1 MAMEANAAN
10 AAGSLQRVQRPQTTG
25 SADAVTRRGDGASSS
40 PFTKETNVSI
50 RNSIA
55 DLSSV
60 LGKISQGQEDSVEVL
75 PDHLQKVI
83 RNVMESS
90 FLLSATLEEGLG
102 STTESQ
108 RFSLE
113 QLGTLSRML
122 TQLGTL
128 AEKGVEVSDFSESMQ
143 TLLRNLKSL
152 LTAQEGGSSLEPA
165 LLNKLS
171 FQLLDTK
178 ALEDLPAA
186 LQQALTLL
194 VQVQPQ
200 EGAGEASSFDFLKS
214 LVQYFM
220 PRPGEDGA
228 LSTMPGQTMAEGRA
242 DAEADANLPM
252 RDAGEGGAKSVQ
264 QEAAGQ
270 MPRPAGD
277 NPRTAQ
283 QEATQGNFP
292 QSMPESDAAQ
302 GKSALQQSVHSDAA
316 AQQSGKGAETG
327 LLPNAEDGASEA
339 TQQQKGSGQGGAAEG
354 KGQAGV
360 PQEQNGVQQ
369 QKTSNQGGVAESKG
383 QASVPQEQNGVQQQK
398 TSNQGGAAESKG
410 QASVPQEQ
418 NGVQQQK
425 TSNQG
430 GAAEGKGQAGVPQE
444 QNGVQQQKGSAQG
457 GGAEG
462 KGQPSEQMMRNV
474 PQDGRSSE
482 FAGSRQDGQSANPQM
497 TRRDG
502 SPQSMAQE
510 KALQQGQSPNNASA
524 NMQQGEAKSATRQMP
539 VMQNTPQLMQSLKD
553 TAAFMLKNM
562 PLTEKDAVLLRDFIN
577 NGQKL
582 LPDKEAKQLQLL
594 LRLSQNNVPAAVN
607 QAAAQKNLGDLPR
620 LWAFMQLCD
629 MTAVKDMKEQQLK
642 RAGKD
647 VAEFAASMKRSM
659 EGGSLFQ
666 TDGKG
671 NTHRSLNFMMP
682 LYMGEGEKK
691 SFPAYANVYNEEK
704 YSPEDGR
711 MHKETWLR
719 LCVLTDHI
727 GAVELTCQVYDAKS
741 LNMRVLFSESS
752 AVEDFKAY
760 IPEFRES
767 FRTMTLELSDL
778 KVSVA
783 GSKE

>member
-152 LTAQEGGSSLEPA
+152 LTAQEGGSSLEPV

-194 VQVQPQ
+194 AQVQPQ

-252 RDAGEGGAKSVQ
+252 RDAGEGGAKAVQ

-270 MPRPAGD
+270 MPRPAGE

-283 QEATQGNFP
+283 QEATQGNFS
-292 QSMPESDAAQ
+292 QSMLESDAAQ

-339 TQQQKGSGQGGAAEG
+339 TQQQKGSGQSGAAEG

-369 QKTSNQGGVAESKG
+369 QKTSNQSGG
-383 QASVPQEQNGVQQQK
+383 
-398 TSNQGGAAESKG
+398 
-410 QASVPQEQ
+410 
-418 NGVQQQK
+418 
-425 TSNQG
+425 
-430 GAAEGKGQAGVPQE
+430 AEGKGQPSVPQE
-444 QNGVQQQKGSAQG
+444 QNGVQQQKGSVQG

-482 FAGSRQDGQSANPQM
+482 FAESRQDGQSANPQM
-497 TRRDG
+497 TRKSG
-502 SPQSMAQE
+502 SPQNTAQE
-510 KALQQGQSPNNASA
+510 KTLQQGQRPNNASA
-524 NMQQGEAKSATRQMP
+524 NMQQGETKSATRQMP

-553 TAAFMLKNM
+553 TASFMLKNM
-562 PLTEKDAVLLRDFIN
+562 PLTEKDAALLRDFIN

-682 LYMGEGEKK
+682 LYMGEGEKQ

-741 LNMRVLFSESS
+741 LNMRVLFSEPS

>member
-90 FLLSATLEEGLG
+90 FSLSATLEEGLG

-128 AEKGVEVSDFSESMQ
+128 AEKGVEVSGFSESMQ

-220 PRPGEDGA
+220 PRPGEEGA
-228 LSTMPGQTMAEGRA
+228 LPTMPGQMMAEGGA

-252 RDAGEGGAKSVQ
+252 RDAGEGGAKAVQ

-316 AQQSGKGAETG
+316 AQQSGKGAEAG

-339 TQQQKGSGQGGAAEG
+339 TQQQKGSSQGAAAEG

-369 QKTSNQGGVAESKG
+369 QKT
-383 QASVPQEQNGVQQQK
+383 
-398 TSNQGGAAESKG
+398 
-410 QASVPQEQ
+410 
-418 NGVQQQK
+418 
-425 TSNQG
+425 
-430 GAAEGKGQAGVPQE
+430 
-444 QNGVQQQKGSAQG
+444 SAQG

-474 PQDGRSSE
+474 PQDGSSSE
-482 FAGSRQDGQSANPQM
+482 FAGSRQDGQSANSQM

-502 SPQSMAQE
+502 SPQNTAQE
-510 KALQQGQSPNNASA
+510 KTLQQGQSPNNASA
-524 NMQQGEAKSATRQMP
+524 SMQQGEAKSATRQMP

-553 TAAFMLKNM
+553 TAAFML
-562 PLTEKDAVLLRDFIN
+562 
-577 NGQKL
+577 
-582 LPDKEAKQLQLL
+582 
-594 LRLSQNNVPAAVN
+594 
-607 QAAAQKNLGDLPR
+607 
-620 LWAFMQLCD
+620 
-629 MTAVKDMKEQQLK
+629 
-642 RAGKD
+642 
-647 VAEFAASMKRSM
+647 
-659 EGGSLFQ
+659 
-666 TDGKG
+666 
-671 NTHRSLNFMMP
+671 
-682 LYMGEGEKK
+682 
-691 SFPAYANVYNEEK
+691 
-704 YSPEDGR
+704 
-711 MHKETWLR
+711 
-719 LCVLTDHI
+719 
-727 GAVELTCQVYDAKS
+727 
-741 LNMRVLFSESS
+741 
-752 AVEDFKAY
+752 
-760 IPEFRES
+760 
-767 FRTMTLELSDL
+767 
-778 KVSVA
+778 
-783 GSKE
+783 

>member
-10 AAGSLQRVQRPQTTG
+10 AAGSLQRIQRPQTTG
-25 SADAVTRRGDGASSS
+25 STDAVTRRGDGASSS
-40 PFTKETNVSI
+40 PFAKETNVSI

-60 LGKISQGQEDSVEVL
+60 LGRISQGQEDSVEVL

-83 RNVMESS
+83 RNVMESAFS
-90 FLLSATLEEGLG
+90 LSATLEEGLG

-122 TQLGTL
+122 TQLGAL
-128 AEKGVEVSDFSESMQ
+128 AEKGVQVSDFSESMQ

-152 LTAQEGGSSLEPA
+152 LTAQEGGNSLEPA

-171 FQLLDTK
+171 FQLLDAK

-186 LQQALTLL
+186 LQQALTVLA
-194 VQVQPQ
+194 QTQPQ
-200 EGAGEASSFDFLKS
+200 QGASETSSFDFLKS

-220 PRPGEDGA
+220 PRPGEESVSPIMQG
-228 LSTMPGQTMAEGRA
+228 SGQTMPEGDT
-242 DAEADANLPM
+242 DAETSANPPM
-252 RDAGEGGAKSVQ
+252 RDMSEGGAKEVRQ
-264 QEAAGQ
+264 ETAKQMPEAANEETN
-270 MPRPAGD
+270 A
-277 NPRTAQ
+277 AQ
-283 QEATQGNFP
+283 KEGEAVLGKEAALRKAATQQP
-292 QSMPESDAAQ
+292 QRNGAV
-302 GKSALQQSVHSDAA
+302 LQQN
-316 AQQSGKGAETG
+316 AEG
-327 LLPNAEDGASEA
+327 MEPDLLPDAEDGASET
-339 TQQQKGSGQGGAAEG
+339 TQQQKVSGQAETTEGKGQTKTSQEQSGAQQQKALGQGNAAEG
-354 KGQAGV
+354 KGQ
-360 PQEQNGVQQ
+360 
-369 QKTSNQGGVAESKG
+369 S
-383 QASVPQEQNGVQQQK
+383 
-398 TSNQGGAAESKG
+398 
-410 QASVPQEQ
+410 
-418 NGVQQQK
+418 
-425 TSNQG
+425 
-430 GAAEGKGQAGVPQE
+430 
-444 QNGVQQQKGSAQG
+444 
-457 GGAEG
+457 
-462 KGQPSEQMMRNV
+462 SEQMLRGAQQEGKSTESAV
-474 PQDGRSSE
+474 
-482 FAGSRQDGQSANPQM
+482 SRQDAQ
-497 TRRDG
+497 
-502 SPQSMAQE
+502 PQSTSQKGTEQNTAQE
-510 KALQQGQSPNNASA
+510 KSLQQGRNPAGSSTNTSTNT
-524 NMQQGEAKSATRQMP
+524 QGEAKASARQMP
-539 VMQNTPQLMQSLKD
+539 VMQNTPQLMQSLKE
-553 TAAFMLKNM
+553 TASFMLKNM
-562 PLTEKDAVLLRDFIN
+562 PLTEKDAALLRDFIN

-607 QAAAQKNLGDLPR
+607 QAAVQKNLGDLPR

-671 NTHRSLNFMMP
+671 NVHRSLNFMLP
-682 LYMGEGEKK
+682 LYMGEGEKQ

-704 YSPEDGR
+704 YSPEDGS

-741 LNMRVLFSESS
+741 LNMRVLFSEAS
-752 AVEDFKAY
+752 AVEEFKSY
-760 IPEFRES
+760 IPEFKES
-767 FRTMTLELSDL
+767 FRTMALELTDL
-778 KVSVA
+778 KVSMA

>member
-1 MAMEANAAN
+1 
-10 AAGSLQRVQRPQTTG
+10 
-25 SADAVTRRGDGASSS
+25 
-40 PFTKETNVSI
+40 
-50 RNSIA
+50 
-55 DLSSV
+55 
-60 LGKISQGQEDSVEVL
+60 
-75 PDHLQKVI
+75 
-83 RNVMESS
+83 
-90 FLLSATLEEGLG
+90 
-102 STTESQ
+102 
-108 RFSLE
+108 
-113 QLGTLSRML
+113 ML
-122 TQLGTL
+122 
-128 AEKGVEVSDFSESMQ
+128 
-143 TLLRNLKSL
+143 
-152 LTAQEGGSSLEPA
+152 
-165 LLNKLS
+165 
-171 FQLLDTK
+171 
-178 ALEDLPAA
+178 
-186 LQQALTLL
+186 
-194 VQVQPQ
+194 
-200 EGAGEASSFDFLKS
+200 
-214 LVQYFM
+214 
-220 PRPGEDGA
+220 
-228 LSTMPGQTMAEGRA
+228 
-242 DAEADANLPM
+242 
-252 RDAGEGGAKSVQ
+252 
-264 QEAAGQ
+264 
-270 MPRPAGD
+270 
-277 NPRTAQ
+277 
-283 QEATQGNFP
+283 
-292 QSMPESDAAQ
+292 ESDAAQ

-369 QKTSNQGGVAESKG
+369 QKTSNQSGG
-383 QASVPQEQNGVQQQK
+383 
-398 TSNQGGAAESKG
+398 
-410 QASVPQEQ
+410 
-418 NGVQQQK
+418 
-425 TSNQG
+425 
-430 GAAEGKGQAGVPQE
+430 AEGKGQPSVPQE

-462 KGQPSEQMMRNV
+462 KGHPSEQMMRNV
-474 PQDGRSSE
+474 SQDGRSSE
-482 FAGSRQDGQSANPQM
+482 FAESRQDGQSANPQM
-497 TRRDG
+497 TRKSG
-502 SPQSMAQE
+502 SPQNTAQE
-510 KALQQGQSPNNASA
+510 KALQQGQRPNNASA

-553 TAAFMLKNM
+553 TASFMLKNM
-562 PLTEKDAVLLRDFIN
+562 PLTEKDAALLRDFVN

-671 NTHRSLNFMMP
+671 NTHRSLNFMIP
-682 LYMGEGEKK
+682 LYMGEGEKQ

-741 LNMRVLFSESS
+741 LNMRVLFSEPS

>member
-75 PDHLQKVI
+75 PEHLQKVI

-90 FLLSATLEEGLG
+90 FSLSATLEEGLG
-102 STTESQ
+102 STMESQ

-194 VQVQPQ
+194 AQVQPQ

-252 RDAGEGGAKSVQ
+252 RDAGEGGAKAVQ

-270 MPRPAGD
+270 MPRPAGE

-283 QEATQGNFP
+283 QEATQGNFS
-292 QSMPESDAAQ
+292 QSMLESDAAQ

-369 QKTSNQGGVAESKG
+369 QKGSAQSGG
-383 QASVPQEQNGVQQQK
+383 
-398 TSNQGGAAESKG
+398 
-410 QASVPQEQ
+410 
-418 NGVQQQK
+418 
-425 TSNQG
+425 
-430 GAAEGKGQAGVPQE
+430 AEGKGQPSVPQE

-462 KGQPSEQMMRNV
+462 KGHPSEQMMRNV
-474 PQDGRSSE
+474 SQDGRSSE
-482 FAGSRQDGQSANPQM
+482 FAESRQDGQSANPQM
-497 TRRDG
+497 TRKSG
-502 SPQSMAQE
+502 SPQNTVQE
-510 KALQQGQSPNNASA
+510 KALQQGQRPNNASA

-553 TAAFMLKNM
+553 TASFMLKNM
-562 PLTEKDAVLLRDFIN
+562 PLTEKDAALLRDFVN

-607 QAAAQKNLGDLPR
+607 QAAVQKNLGDLPR

-682 LYMGEGEKK
+682 LYMGEGEKQ

-741 LNMRVLFSESS
+741 LNMRVLFSEPS

>member
-90 FLLSATLEEGLG
+90 FSLSATLEEGLG

-242 DAEADANLPM
+242 DAEADANLLM

-270 MPRPAGD
+270 MPRPAGE

-339 TQQQKGSGQGGAAEG
+339 TQQQKGSG
-354 KGQAGV
+354 
-360 PQEQNGVQQ
+360 
-369 QKTSNQGGVAESKG
+369 
-383 QASVPQEQNGVQQQK
+383 
-398 TSNQGGAAESKG
+398 
-410 QASVPQEQ
+410 
-418 NGVQQQK
+418 
-425 TSNQG
+425 QG

>member
-90 FLLSATLEEGLG
+90 FSLSATLEEGLG
-102 STTESQ
+102 STMESQ

-143 TLLRNLKSL
+143 TLLRNLKSF
-152 LTAQEGGSSLEPA
+152 LTTQEGGSSLEPA

-178 ALEDLPAA
+178 VLEDLPVA

-194 VQVQPQ
+194 AQVQPQ

-220 PRPGEDGA
+220 PHPEEEGA
-228 LSTMPGQTMAEGRA
+228 LPTMQGQTMAEGRA

-252 RDAGEGGAKSVQ
+252 RDAGEGGAKAVQ

-270 MPRPAGD
+270 MPRPAGE

-283 QEATQGNFP
+283 QEATQGNFS
-292 QSMPESDAAQ
+292 QSMLESDAAQ

-369 QKTSNQGGVAESKG
+369 QKGSAQGGG
-383 QASVPQEQNGVQQQK
+383 
-398 TSNQGGAAESKG
+398 
-410 QASVPQEQ
+410 
-418 NGVQQQK
+418 
-425 TSNQG
+425 
-430 GAAEGKGQAGVPQE
+430 AEGKGQPSVPQE

-462 KGQPSEQMMRNV
+462 KGHPSEQIMRNV
-474 PQDGRSSE
+474 SQDGRSSE
-482 FAGSRQDGQSANPQM
+482 FAESRQDGQSANPQM
-497 TRRDG
+497 TRKSG
-502 SPQSMAQE
+502 SPQNTAQE
-510 KALQQGQSPNNASA
+510 KALQQGQRPNNASA

-553 TAAFMLKNM
+553 TASFMLKNM
-562 PLTEKDAVLLRDFIN
+562 PLTEKDAALLRDFIN

-682 LYMGEGEKK
+682 LYMGEGEKQ

-741 LNMRVLFSESS
+741 LNMRVLFSEPS

>member
-75 PDHLQKVI
+75 PEHLQKVI

-194 VQVQPQ
+194 AQVQPQ

-228 LSTMPGQTMAEGRA
+228 LPTMPGQTMAKGRA

-252 RDAGEGGAKSVQ
+252 RDAGEGGAKAVQ

-270 MPRPAGD
+270 MPRPAGE

-283 QEATQGNFP
+283 QEATQGNFS
-292 QSMPESDAAQ
+292 QSMLESDAAQ

-316 AQQSGKGAETG
+316 AQQSGKGAEAG
-327 LLPNAEDGASEA
+327 LLPNAEDGASET
-339 TQQQKGSGQGGAAEG
+339 TQQQKESG
-354 KGQAGV
+354 
-360 PQEQNGVQQ
+360 
-369 QKTSNQGGVAESKG
+369 
-383 QASVPQEQNGVQQQK
+383 
-398 TSNQGGAAESKG
+398 
-410 QASVPQEQ
+410 
-418 NGVQQQK
+418 
-425 TSNQG
+425 QG

-474 PQDGRSSE
+474 PQDGSSSE
-482 FAGSRQDGQSANPQM
+482 FAGSRQDGQSANSQM

-502 SPQSMAQE
+502 SPQNTAQE
-510 KALQQGQSPNNASA
+510 KTLQQGQSPNNASA
-524 NMQQGEAKSATRQMP
+524 SMQQGEAKSATRQMP

-562 PLTEKDAVLLRDFIN
+562 PLTEKDAALLRDFVN

-682 LYMGEGEKK
+682 LYMGEGEKQ

-711 MHKETWLR
+711 THKETWLR

-741 LNMRVLFSESS
+741 LNMRVLFSEPS

>member
-10 AAGSLQRVQRPQTTG
+10 AAGSLQRIQRPQTTG
-25 SADAVTRRGDGASSS
+25 STDAVTRRGDGASSS
-40 PFTKETNVSI
+40 PFAKETNVSI

-60 LGKISQGQEDSVEVL
+60 LGRISQGQEDSVEVL

-83 RNVMESS
+83 RNVMESAFS
-90 FLLSATLEEGLG
+90 LSATLEEGLG

-122 TQLGTL
+122 TQLGAL
-128 AEKGVEVSDFSESMQ
+128 AEKGVQVSDFSESMQ

-152 LTAQEGGSSLEPA
+152 LTAQEGGNSLEPA

-171 FQLLDTK
+171 FQLLDAK

-186 LQQALTLL
+186 LQQALTVLA
-194 VQVQPQ
+194 QTQPQ
-200 EGAGEASSFDFLKS
+200 QGASETSSFDFLKS

-220 PRPGEDGA
+220 PRPGEESV
-228 LSTMPGQTMAEGRA
+228 STIMQESGQTMPEGDA
-242 DAEADANLPM
+242 DAETSANPSM
-252 RDAGEGGAKSVQ
+252 RDMSEGGAKEVR
-264 QEAAGQ
+264 QETAGQ
-270 MPRPAGD
+270 MPEAA
-277 NPRTAQ
+277 NEETNAAQ
-283 QEATQGNFP
+283 KEGEAVLGKEAALRKAATQQP
-292 QSMPESDAAQ
+292 QRNGAV
-302 GKSALQQSVHSDAA
+302 LQQN
-316 AQQSGKGAETG
+316 AEG
-327 LLPNAEDGASEA
+327 MEPDLLPDAEDGASET
-339 TQQQKGSGQGGAAEG
+339 TQQQKVSGQAETTEGKGQTKTSQEQSGAQQQKALGQGNAAEG
-354 KGQAGV
+354 KGQ
-360 PQEQNGVQQ
+360 
-369 QKTSNQGGVAESKG
+369 S
-383 QASVPQEQNGVQQQK
+383 
-398 TSNQGGAAESKG
+398 
-410 QASVPQEQ
+410 
-418 NGVQQQK
+418 
-425 TSNQG
+425 
-430 GAAEGKGQAGVPQE
+430 
-444 QNGVQQQKGSAQG
+444 
-457 GGAEG
+457 
-462 KGQPSEQMMRNV
+462 SEQMLRGAQQEGKSTESAV
-474 PQDGRSSE
+474 
-482 FAGSRQDGQSANPQM
+482 SRQDAQ
-497 TRRDG
+497 
-502 SPQSMAQE
+502 PQSTSQKSTEQNTAQE
-510 KALQQGQSPNNASA
+510 KSLQQGRNPAGSSTNTSTNT
-524 NMQQGEAKSATRQMP
+524 QGEAKASARQMP
-539 VMQNTPQLMQSLKD
+539 VMQNTPQLMQSLKE
-553 TAAFMLKNM
+553 TASFMLKNM
-562 PLTEKDAVLLRDFIN
+562 PITEKDAALLRDFIN

-607 QAAAQKNLGDLPR
+607 QAAVQKNLGDLPR

-671 NTHRSLNFMMP
+671 NVHRSLNFMLP
-682 LYMGEGEKK
+682 LYMGEGEKQ

-704 YSPEDGR
+704 YSPEDGS

-741 LNMRVLFSESS
+741 LNMRVLFSEAS
-752 AVEDFKAY
+752 AVEEFKSY
-760 IPEFRES
+760 IPEFKES
-767 FRTMTLELSDL
+767 FRTMALELTDL
-778 KVSVA
+778 KVSMA

>member
-152 LTAQEGGSSLEPA
+152 LTAQEGGSSLEPV

-194 VQVQPQ
+194 AQVQPQ

-252 RDAGEGGAKSVQ
+252 RDAGEGGAKAVQ

-270 MPRPAGD
+270 MPRPAGE

-283 QEATQGNFP
+283 QEATQGNFS
-292 QSMPESDAAQ
+292 QSMLESDAAQ

-369 QKTSNQGGVAESKG
+369 QKTSNQSGGAEGKG
-383 QASVPQEQNGVQQQK
+383 QPSVPQEQNGVQQQ
-398 TSNQGGAAESKG
+398 Q
-410 QASVPQEQ
+410 
-418 NGVQQQK
+418 
-425 TSNQG
+425 
-430 GAAEGKGQAGVPQE
+430 
-444 QNGVQQQKGSAQG
+444 GSAQG

-462 KGQPSEQMMRNV
+462 KGHPSELMMRNV
-474 PQDGRSSE
+474 SQDGRSSE
-482 FAGSRQDGQSANPQM
+482 FAESRQDGQSANPQM
-497 TRRDG
+497 TRKSG
-502 SPQSMAQE
+502 SPQNTAQE
-510 KALQQGQSPNNASA
+510 KALQQGQRPNNASA

-553 TAAFMLKNM
+553 TASFMLKNM
-562 PLTEKDAVLLRDFIN
+562 LLTEKDAALLRDFIN

-682 LYMGEGEKK
+682 LYMGEGEKQ

-741 LNMRVLFSESS
+741 LNMRVLFSEPS

>member
-90 FLLSATLEEGLG
+90 FSLSATLEEGLG

-122 TQLGTL
+122 TQLGAL

-220 PRPGEDGA
+220 PHPGEEGA
-228 LSTMPGQTMAEGRA
+228 LPSMPGQTMAEGGA
-242 DAEADANLPM
+242 DAEADANLLM

-270 MPRPAGD
+270 MSRPARPAGE

-283 QEATQGNFP
+283 QEATQGNFS
-292 QSMPESDAAQ
+292 QSMLESDAAQ
-302 GKSALQQSVHSDAA
+302 GKSALQQSMHSDAA

-327 LLPNAEDGASEA
+327 LLPNAEDDASEA
-339 TQQQKGSGQGGAAEG
+339 TQQQKGS
-354 KGQAGV
+354 
-360 PQEQNGVQQ
+360 
-369 QKTSNQGGVAESKG
+369 S
-383 QASVPQEQNGVQQQK
+383 
-398 TSNQGGAAESKG
+398 
-410 QASVPQEQ
+410 
-418 NGVQQQK
+418 
-425 TSNQG
+425 QG

-444 QNGVQQQKGSAQG
+444 QNGVQQQKGSVQG

-462 KGQPSEQMMRNV
+462 KGHPSEQMMRNV
-474 PQDGRSSE
+474 PQDGSSSE

-502 SPQSMAQE
+502 SPQNTAQE
-510 KALQQGQSPNNASA
+510 KTLQQGQSPNNASA

-562 PLTEKDAVLLRDFIN
+562 PLTEKDAALLRDFIN

-682 LYMGEGEKK
+682 LYMGEGEKQ

-741 LNMRVLFSESS
+741 LNMRVLFSEPS

>member
-90 FLLSATLEEGLG
+90 FSLSATLEEGLG

-220 PRPGEDGA
+220 PRPGEEGA
-228 LSTMPGQTMAEGRA
+228 LPTMPGQMMAEGGA

-252 RDAGEGGAKSVQ
+252 HDAGEGGAKAVQ

-316 AQQSGKGAETG
+316 AQQSGKGAEAG
-327 LLPNAEDGASEA
+327 LLSNAEDGASEA
-339 TQQQKGSGQGGAAEG
+339 TQQQKGSSQGA
-354 KGQAGV
+354 
-360 PQEQNGVQQ
+360 
-369 QKTSNQGGVAESKG
+369 
-383 QASVPQEQNGVQQQK
+383 
-398 TSNQGGAAESKG
+398 
-410 QASVPQEQ
+410 
-418 NGVQQQK
+418 
-425 TSNQG
+425 
-430 GAAEGKGQAGVPQE
+430 AAEGKGQAGVPQE

-474 PQDGRSSE
+474 PQDGSSSE
-482 FAGSRQDGQSANPQM
+482 FAGSRQDGQSANSQM

-502 SPQSMAQE
+502 SPQNTAQE

-524 NMQQGEAKSATRQMP
+524 SMQQGEAKSATRQMP

-562 PLTEKDAVLLRDFIN
+562 PLTEKDAALLRDFVN

-682 LYMGEGEKK
+682 LYMGEGEKQ

-741 LNMRVLFSESS
+741 LNMRVLFSEPS

>member
-90 FLLSATLEEGLG
+90 FSLSATLEEGLG

-122 TQLGTL
+122 TQLGAL

-220 PRPGEDGA
+220 PRPGEEGA
-228 LSTMPGQTMAEGRA
+228 LPSMPGQTMAEGGA
-242 DAEADANLPM
+242 DAEADANLLM

-283 QEATQGNFP
+283 QEAAQGNFP

-316 AQQSGKGAETG
+316 AQQSGKGAEAG

-339 TQQQKGSGQGGAAEG
+339 TQQQKGSSQGA
-354 KGQAGV
+354 
-360 PQEQNGVQQ
+360 
-369 QKTSNQGGVAESKG
+369 
-383 QASVPQEQNGVQQQK
+383 
-398 TSNQGGAAESKG
+398 
-410 QASVPQEQ
+410 
-418 NGVQQQK
+418 
-425 TSNQG
+425 
-430 GAAEGKGQAGVPQE
+430 AAEGKGQAGVPQE
-444 QNGVQQQKGSAQG
+444 QNGVQQQKGSVQG

-474 PQDGRSSE
+474 PQDGSSSE
-482 FAGSRQDGQSANPQM
+482 FAGSRQDGQSANSQM

-502 SPQSMAQE
+502 SPQNTAQE
-510 KALQQGQSPNNASA
+510 KTLQQGQSPNNASA

-553 TAAFMLKNM
+553 TASFMLKNM
-562 PLTEKDAVLLRDFIN
+562 PLTEKDAALLRDFVN

-682 LYMGEGEKK
+682 LYMGEGEKQ

-741 LNMRVLFSESS
+741 LNMRVLFSEPS

>member
-10 AAGSLQRVQRPQTTG
+10 AAGSLQRIQRPQTTG
-25 SADAVTRRGDGASSS
+25 STDAVTRRGDGASSS
-40 PFTKETNVSI
+40 PFAKETNVSI

-60 LGKISQGQEDSVEVL
+60 LGRISQGQEDSVEVL

-83 RNVMESS
+83 RNVMESAFS
-90 FLLSATLEEGLG
+90 LSATLEEGLG

-122 TQLGTL
+122 TQLGAL
-128 AEKGVEVSDFSESMQ
+128 AEKGVQVGDFSESMQ

-152 LTAQEGGSSLEPA
+152 LTAQEGGNSLEPA

-171 FQLLDTK
+171 FQLLDAK

-186 LQQALTLL
+186 LQQALTVLA
-194 VQVQPQ
+194 QTQPQ
-200 EGAGEASSFDFLKS
+200 QGASETSSFDFLKS

-220 PRPGEDGA
+220 PRPGEESV
-228 LSTMPGQTMAEGRA
+228 STIMQESGQTMPEGDA
-242 DAEADANLPM
+242 DAETSANPSM
-252 RDAGEGGAKSVQ
+252 RDMSECGAKEVR
-264 QEAAGQ
+264 QETAGQ
-270 MPRPAGD
+270 MPEAA
-277 NPRTAQ
+277 NEETNAAQ
-283 QEATQGNFP
+283 KEGEAVLGKEAALRKAATQQP
-292 QSMPESDAAQ
+292 QRNDAIV
-302 GKSALQQSVHSDAA
+302 QQN
-316 AQQSGKGAETG
+316 AEG
-327 LLPNAEDGASEA
+327 MEPDLLPDAEDGASET
-339 TQQQKGSGQGGAAEG
+339 TQQQKVSGQAETTEGKGQTKTSQEQSGAQQQKALGQGNAAEG
-354 KGQAGV
+354 KGQ
-360 PQEQNGVQQ
+360 
-369 QKTSNQGGVAESKG
+369 S
-383 QASVPQEQNGVQQQK
+383 
-398 TSNQGGAAESKG
+398 
-410 QASVPQEQ
+410 
-418 NGVQQQK
+418 
-425 TSNQG
+425 
-430 GAAEGKGQAGVPQE
+430 
-444 QNGVQQQKGSAQG
+444 
-457 GGAEG
+457 
-462 KGQPSEQMMRNV
+462 SEQMLRGAQQEGKSTESAV
-474 PQDGRSSE
+474 
-482 FAGSRQDGQSANPQM
+482 SRQDAQ
-497 TRRDG
+497 
-502 SPQSMAQE
+502 PQSTSQKSTEQNTAQE
-510 KALQQGQSPNNASA
+510 KSLQQGRNPAGSSTNTSTNT
-524 NMQQGEAKSATRQMP
+524 QGEAKASARQMP
-539 VMQNTPQLMQSLKD
+539 VMQNTPQLMQSLKE
-553 TAAFMLKNM
+553 TASFMLKNM
-562 PLTEKDAVLLRDFIN
+562 PITEKDAALLRDFIN

-607 QAAAQKNLGDLPR
+607 QAAVQKNLGDLPR

-671 NTHRSLNFMMP
+671 NVHRSLNFMLP
-682 LYMGEGEKK
+682 LYMGEGEKQ

-704 YSPEDGR
+704 YSPEDGS

-741 LNMRVLFSESS
+741 LNMRVLFSEAS
-752 AVEDFKAY
+752 AVEEFKSY
-760 IPEFRES
+760 IPEFKES
-767 FRTMTLELSDL
+767 FRTMALELTDL
-778 KVSVA
+778 KVSIA

>member
-25 SADAVTRRGDGASSS
+25 SADAVMRRGDGASSS

-90 FLLSATLEEGLG
+90 FSLSATLEEGLG

-171 FQLLDTK
+171 FQLLDAK

-220 PRPGEDGA
+220 PRPGEEGA
-228 LSTMPGQTMAEGRA
+228 LPTMPGQTMAEGGA
-242 DAEADANLPM
+242 DAEADANLLM

-292 QSMPESDAAQ
+292 QSMPEGDAAQ

-316 AQQSGKGAETG
+316 AQQSGKGAEAG

-339 TQQQKGSGQGGAAEG
+339 TQQQKGFSQGAAAEG

-369 QKTSNQGGVAESKG
+369 QKT
-383 QASVPQEQNGVQQQK
+383 
-398 TSNQGGAAESKG
+398 
-410 QASVPQEQ
+410 
-418 NGVQQQK
+418 
-425 TSNQG
+425 
-430 GAAEGKGQAGVPQE
+430 
-444 QNGVQQQKGSAQG
+444 SAQG

-474 PQDGRSSE
+474 PQDGSSSE
-482 FAGSRQDGQSANPQM
+482 FAGSRQDGQSTNSQM

-502 SPQSMAQE
+502 SPQNTAQE
-510 KALQQGQSPNNASA
+510 KTLQQGQSPNNASA

-562 PLTEKDAVLLRDFIN
+562 SLTEKDAALLRDFVN

-607 QAAAQKNLGDLPR
+607 QAAVQKNLGDLPR

-682 LYMGEGEKK
+682 LYMGEGEKQ

-741 LNMRVLFSESS
+741 LNMRVLFSEPS

>member
-90 FLLSATLEEGLG
+90 FSLSATLEEGLG
-102 STTESQ
+102 STMESQ

-143 TLLRNLKSL
+143 TLLRNLKSF

-178 ALEDLPAA
+178 VLEDLPAA

-194 VQVQPQ
+194 AQVQPQ

-220 PRPGEDGA
+220 PRPEEEGA
-228 LSTMPGQTMAEGRA
+228 LPTMQGQTMSEGRA

-252 RDAGEGGAKSVQ
+252 RDAGEGGAKAVQ

-270 MPRPAGD
+270 MPRPAGE

-283 QEATQGNFP
+283 QEATQGNFS
-292 QSMPESDAAQ
+292 QSMLESDAAQ

-316 AQQSGKGAETG
+316 AQQSGKAAETG

-339 TQQQKGSGQGGAAEG
+339 TQQQKGSSQGGAAEG

-369 QKTSNQGGVAESKG
+369 QKTSNQS
-383 QASVPQEQNGVQQQK
+383 
-398 TSNQGGAAESKG
+398 GA
-410 QASVPQEQ
+410 V
-418 NGVQQQK
+418 
-425 TSNQG
+425 
-430 GAAEGKGQAGVPQE
+430 EGKGQTSVSQE
-444 QNGVQQQKGSAQG
+444 QSGVQQQKGSAQG

-462 KGQPSEQMMRNV
+462 KGYPSEQMMRNV
-474 PQDGRSSE
+474 SQDGRSSE
-482 FAGSRQDGQSANPQM
+482 FAESRQDGQSANPQM
-497 TRRDG
+497 TRKSG
-502 SPQSMAQE
+502 SPQNTAQE
-510 KALQQGQSPNNASA
+510 KALQQGQCPNNASA

-553 TAAFMLKNM
+553 TASFMLKNM
-562 PLTEKDAVLLRDFIN
+562 PLTEKDAALLRDFVN

-607 QAAAQKNLGDLPR
+607 QAAVQKNLGDLPR

-682 LYMGEGEKK
+682 LYMGEGEKQ

-741 LNMRVLFSESS
+741 LNMRVLFSEPS

>member
-194 VQVQPQ
+194 AQVQPQ

-252 RDAGEGGAKSVQ
+252 RDAGEGGAKAVQ
-264 QEAAGQ
+264 QEAARQ
-270 MPRPAGD
+270 MPRPAGE

-283 QEATQGNFP
+283 QEATQGNFS
-292 QSMPESDAAQ
+292 QRMLESDAAQ

-316 AQQSGKGAETG
+316 ARQSGKGAETG

-369 QKTSNQGGVAESKG
+369 QKTSNQS
-383 QASVPQEQNGVQQQK
+383 
-398 TSNQGGAAESKG
+398 
-410 QASVPQEQ
+410 
-418 NGVQQQK
+418 
-425 TSNQG
+425 
-430 GAAEGKGQAGVPQE
+430 GAAEGKGQPSVPQE

-462 KGQPSEQMMRNV
+462 KGHPSEQMMRNV
-474 PQDGRSSE
+474 SQDGRSSE
-482 FAGSRQDGQSANPQM
+482 FAESRQDGQSANPQM
-497 TRRDG
+497 TRKSG
-502 SPQSMAQE
+502 SPQNTAQE
-510 KALQQGQSPNNASA
+510 KALQQGQRPNNASA

-553 TAAFMLKNM
+553 TASFMLKNM
-562 PLTEKDAVLLRDFIN
+562 PLTEKDAALLRDFIN

-682 LYMGEGEKK
+682 LYMGEGEKQ

-783 GSKE
+783 GNKE

>member
-152 LTAQEGGSSLEPA
+152 LTAQEGGSSLEPV

-194 VQVQPQ
+194 AQVQPQ

-252 RDAGEGGAKSVQ
+252 RDAGEGGAKAVQ

-270 MPRPAGD
+270 MPRPAGE

-283 QEATQGNFP
+283 QEATQGNFS
-292 QSMPESDAAQ
+292 QSMLESDAAQ

-339 TQQQKGSGQGGAAEG
+339 TQQQKGSGQSGAAEG

-369 QKTSNQGGVAESKG
+369 QKTSKQSGG
-383 QASVPQEQNGVQQQK
+383 
-398 TSNQGGAAESKG
+398 
-410 QASVPQEQ
+410 
-418 NGVQQQK
+418 
-425 TSNQG
+425 
-430 GAAEGKGQAGVPQE
+430 AEGKGQPSVPQE
-444 QNGVQQQKGSAQG
+444 QNGVQQQKGSVQG

-482 FAGSRQDGQSANPQM
+482 FAESRQDGQSANPQM
-497 TRRDG
+497 TRKSG
-502 SPQSMAQE
+502 SPQNTAQE
-510 KALQQGQSPNNASA
+510 KTLQQGQRPNNASA
-524 NMQQGEAKSATRQMP
+524 NMQQGETKSATRQMP

-553 TAAFMLKNM
+553 TASFMLKNM
-562 PLTEKDAVLLRDFIN
+562 PLTEKDAALLRDFIN

-682 LYMGEGEKK
+682 LYMGEGEKQ

-741 LNMRVLFSESS
+741 LNMRVLFSEPS

>member
-10 AAGSLQRVQRPQTTG
+10 AAGSLQRRQRPQTTG
-25 SADAVTRRGDGASSS
+25 STDAVTRRGDGASSS
-40 PFTKETNVSI
+40 PFAKETNVSI

-60 LGKISQGQEDSVEVL
+60 LGRISQGQEDSVEVL

-83 RNVMESS
+83 RNVMESAFS
-90 FLLSATLEEGLG
+90 LSATLEEGLG

-122 TQLGTL
+122 TQLGAL
-128 AEKGVEVSDFSESMQ
+128 AEKGVQVSDFSESMQ

-152 LTAQEGGSSLEPA
+152 LTAQEGGNSLEPA

-171 FQLLDTK
+171 FQLLDAK

-186 LQQALTLL
+186 LQQALTVLA
-194 VQVQPQ
+194 QTQPQ
-200 EGAGEASSFDFLKS
+200 QGASETSSFDFLKS

-220 PRPGEDGA
+220 PRPGEESV
-228 LSTMPGQTMAEGRA
+228 STIMQESGQTMPEGDA
-242 DAEADANLPM
+242 DAETSANPSM
-252 RDAGEGGAKSVQ
+252 RDMSECGAKEVR
-264 QEAAGQ
+264 QETAGQ
-270 MPRPAGD
+270 MPEAA
-277 NPRTAQ
+277 NEETNAAQ
-283 QEATQGNFP
+283 KEGEAVLGKEAALRKAATQQP
-292 QSMPESDAAQ
+292 QRNDAIV
-302 GKSALQQSVHSDAA
+302 QQN
-316 AQQSGKGAETG
+316 AEG
-327 LLPNAEDGASEA
+327 MEPDLLPDAEDGASET
-339 TQQQKGSGQGGAAEG
+339 TQQQKVSGQAETTEGKGQTKTSQEQSGAQQQKALAQGNAAEG
-354 KGQAGV
+354 KGQ
-360 PQEQNGVQQ
+360 
-369 QKTSNQGGVAESKG
+369 S
-383 QASVPQEQNGVQQQK
+383 
-398 TSNQGGAAESKG
+398 
-410 QASVPQEQ
+410 
-418 NGVQQQK
+418 
-425 TSNQG
+425 
-430 GAAEGKGQAGVPQE
+430 
-444 QNGVQQQKGSAQG
+444 
-457 GGAEG
+457 
-462 KGQPSEQMMRNV
+462 SEQMLRGAQQEGKSTESAV
-474 PQDGRSSE
+474 
-482 FAGSRQDGQSANPQM
+482 SRQDAQ
-497 TRRDG
+497 
-502 SPQSMAQE
+502 PQSTSQKSTEQNTAQE
-510 KALQQGQSPNNASA
+510 KSLQQGRNPAGSSTNTSTNT
-524 NMQQGEAKSATRQMP
+524 QGEAKASARQMP
-539 VMQNTPQLMQSLKD
+539 VMQNTPQLMQSLKE
-553 TAAFMLKNM
+553 TASFMLKNM
-562 PLTEKDAVLLRDFIN
+562 PITEKDAALLRDFIN

-607 QAAAQKNLGDLPR
+607 QAAVQKNLGDLPR

-671 NTHRSLNFMMP
+671 NVHRSLNFMLP
-682 LYMGEGEKK
+682 LYMGEGEKQ

-704 YSPEDGR
+704 YSPEDGS

-741 LNMRVLFSESS
+741 LNMRVLFSEAS
-752 AVEDFKAY
+752 AVEEFKSY
-760 IPEFRES
+760 IPEFKES
-767 FRTMTLELSDL
+767 FRTMALELTDL
-778 KVSVA
+778 KVSIA

>member
-90 FLLSATLEEGLG
+90 FSLSATLEEGLG

-200 EGAGEASSFDFLKS
+200 EGADEASSFDFLKS

-220 PRPGEDGA
+220 PRPGEEGA
-228 LSTMPGQTMAEGRA
+228 LPTMPGQMMAEGGA

-252 RDAGEGGAKSVQ
+252 RDAGEGGAKAVQ

-316 AQQSGKGAETG
+316 AQQSGKGAEAG
-327 LLPNAEDGASEA
+327 LLSNAEDGASEA
-339 TQQQKGSGQGGAAEG
+339 TQQQKGSSQGA
-354 KGQAGV
+354 
-360 PQEQNGVQQ
+360 
-369 QKTSNQGGVAESKG
+369 
-383 QASVPQEQNGVQQQK
+383 
-398 TSNQGGAAESKG
+398 
-410 QASVPQEQ
+410 
-418 NGVQQQK
+418 
-425 TSNQG
+425 
-430 GAAEGKGQAGVPQE
+430 AAEGKGQAGVPQE

-474 PQDGRSSE
+474 PQDGSSSE

-502 SPQSMAQE
+502 SPQNTAQE
-510 KALQQGQSPNNASA
+510 KTMQQGQSPNNASA

-562 PLTEKDAVLLRDFIN
+562 PLTEKDAALLRDFVN

-607 QAAAQKNLGDLPR
+607 QAAVQKNLGDLPR

-682 LYMGEGEKK
+682 LYMGEGEKQ

-741 LNMRVLFSESS
+741 LNMRVLFSEPS

>member
-90 FLLSATLEEGLG
+90 FSLSTTLEEGLG

-122 TQLGTL
+122 TQLGAL

-220 PRPGEDGA
+220 PRPEEEGA
-228 LSTMPGQTMAEGRA
+228 LPTMQGQTMAEGRA

-252 RDAGEGGAKSVQ
+252 RDAGEGGAKAVQ

-270 MPRPAGD
+270 MPRPARPAGE

-283 QEATQGNFP
+283 QEATQGNFS
-292 QSMPESDAAQ
+292 QSMLESDAAQ
-302 GKSALQQSVHSDAA
+302 GKSALQQSMHSDAA

-327 LLPNAEDGASEA
+327 LLPNAEDDASEA
-339 TQQQKGSGQGGAAEG
+339 TQQQKGSSQGGAAEG

-369 QKTSNQGGVAESKG
+369 QKTSNQS
-383 QASVPQEQNGVQQQK
+383 
-398 TSNQGGAAESKG
+398 GA
-410 QASVPQEQ
+410 V
-418 NGVQQQK
+418 
-425 TSNQG
+425 
-430 GAAEGKGQAGVPQE
+430 EGKGQPSVPQE

-462 KGQPSEQMMRNV
+462 KGHPSEQMMRNV
-474 PQDGRSSE
+474 PQDGSSSE

-502 SPQSMAQE
+502 SPQNTAQE
-510 KALQQGQSPNNASA
+510 KTLQQGQCPNNASA

-553 TAAFMLKNM
+553 TASFMLKNM
-562 PLTEKDAVLLRDFIN
+562 PLTEKDAALLRDFIN

-682 LYMGEGEKK
+682 LYMGEGEKQ

-741 LNMRVLFSESS
+741 LNMRVLFSEPS

>member
-90 FLLSATLEEGLG
+90 FSLSATLEEGLG

-178 ALEDLPAA
+178 VLEDLPAA

-194 VQVQPQ
+194 AQVQPQ
-200 EGAGEASSFDFLKS
+200 KGAGEASSFDFLKS

-220 PRPGEDGA
+220 PRPEEEGA
-228 LSTMPGQTMAEGRA
+228 LPTMQGQTMAEGRA

-252 RDAGEGGAKSVQ
+252 RDAGEGGAKAVQ

-270 MPRPAGD
+270 MPRPAGE

-283 QEATQGNFP
+283 QEATQGNFS
-292 QSMPESDAAQ
+292 QSMLESDAAQ
-302 GKSALQQSVHSDAA
+302 GKSALQQSVHSDAT

-339 TQQQKGSGQGGAAEG
+339 TQQQKGSGQGAATEG

-369 QKTSNQGGVAESKG
+369 QKTSNQSGAVEGKG
-383 QASVPQEQNGVQQQK
+383 QTSVPQEQ
-398 TSNQGGAAESKG
+398 S
-410 QASVPQEQ
+410 
-418 NGVQQQK
+418 
-425 TSNQG
+425 
-430 GAAEGKGQAGVPQE
+430 
-444 QNGVQQQKGSAQG
+444 GVQQQKGSAQG

-462 KGQPSEQMMRNV
+462 KGHPSEQMMRNV
-474 PQDGRSSE
+474 SQDGKSSE
-482 FAGSRQDGQSANPQM
+482 FAESRQDGQSANPQM
-497 TRRDG
+497 TRKSG
-502 SPQSMAQE
+502 SPQNTVQE
-510 KALQQGQSPNNASA
+510 KALQQGQRPNNASA

-553 TAAFMLKNM
+553 TASFMLKNI
-562 PLTEKDAVLLRDFIN
+562 PLTEKDAALLRDFIN

-607 QAAAQKNLGDLPR
+607 QAAVQKNLGDLPR

-682 LYMGEGEKK
+682 LYLGEGEKQ

-741 LNMRVLFSESS
+741 LNMRVLFSEPS

>member
-25 SADAVTRRGDGASSS
+25 STDAVTRRGDGAASS

-55 DLSSV
+55 DLASV
-60 LGKISQGQEDSVEVL
+60 LGRISQGQEDSVEVL
-75 PDHLQKVI
+75 PDQLQKVI

-90 FLLSATLEEGLG
+90 FSLSTTLEEGLG

-122 TQLGTL
+122 TQLGVL
-128 AEKGVEVSDFSESMQ
+128 AEKGVQVSDFSESMQ

-171 FQLLDTK
+171 FQLLDAK
-178 ALEDLPAA
+178 SLEDLPTA

-194 VQVQPQ
+194 TQPQ
-200 EGAGEASSFDFLKS
+200 QGAGESSSLDFLKS

-220 PRPGEDGA
+220 PRHGEEGA
-228 LSTMPGQTMAEGRA
+228 LPTMQEQATPDGGA
-242 DAEADANLPM
+242 DAETGVNLPM
-252 RDAGEGGAKSVQ
+252 RDAGEGGTRAVQ

-270 MPRPAGD
+270 MPRPGGENLHA
-277 NPRTAQ
+277 AQ
-283 QEATQGNFP
+283 QEATQGSLL
-292 QSMPESDAAQ
+292 QSAPEGDAAQ
-302 GKSALQQSVHSDAA
+302 GESALQQPVRSDAA
-316 AQQSGKGAETG
+316 AQQSGKGVEAG
-327 LLPNAEDGASEA
+327 LLPNAEEGASEA
-339 TQQQKGSGQGGAAEG
+339 TRQQKALGQGDVVEG
-354 KGQAGV
+354 KGQSSV
-360 PQEQNGVQQ
+360 SQEQNGVQQ
-369 QKTSNQGGVAESKG
+369 KASSQG
-383 QASVPQEQNGVQQQK
+383 N
-398 TSNQGGAAESKG
+398 AAESKG
-410 QASVPQEQ
+410 Q
-418 NGVQQQK
+418 
-425 TSNQG
+425 SN
-430 GAAEGKGQAGVPQE
+430 
-444 QNGVQQQKGSAQG
+444 
-457 GGAEG
+457 
-462 KGQPSEQMMRNV
+462 EQMMRAA
-474 PQDGRSSE
+474 PQEGRSSE
-482 FAGSRQDGQSANPQM
+482 STVSRQDGQITNPQS
-497 TRRDG
+497 TREEG
-502 SPQSMAQE
+502 TAQNTAQG
-510 KALQQGQSPNNASA
+510 KNLQQGQSSNNASA
-524 NMQQGEAKSATRQMP
+524 NMQGEAKSVMRQMP

-562 PLTEKDAVLLRDFIN
+562 PLTEKDAALLRDFVN

-582 LPDKEAKQLQLL
+582 LPDKDAKQLQLL
-594 LRLSQNNVPAAVN
+594 LRLSQNNIPAAVN
-607 QAAAQKNLGDLPR
+607 QAAVQKNLGDLPR

-682 LYMGEGEKK
+682 LYMGEGEKQ

-719 LCVLTDHI
+719 ICVLTDHI

-741 LNMRVLFSESS
+741 LNMRVLFSEPSV
-752 AVEDFKAY
+752 VEDFKTY

>member
-90 FLLSATLEEGLG
+90 FSLSATLEEGLG
-102 STTESQ
+102 STMESQ

-194 VQVQPQ
+194 AQVQPQ
-200 EGAGEASSFDFLKS
+200 EGAGKASSFDFLKS

-252 RDAGEGGAKSVQ
+252 RDAGEGGAKAVQ

-270 MPRPAGD
+270 MPRPAGE

-283 QEATQGNFP
+283 QEATQGNFS
-292 QSMPESDAAQ
+292 QSMLESDAAQ

-369 QKTSNQGGVAESKG
+369 QKTSNQSGG
-383 QASVPQEQNGVQQQK
+383 
-398 TSNQGGAAESKG
+398 
-410 QASVPQEQ
+410 
-418 NGVQQQK
+418 
-425 TSNQG
+425 
-430 GAAEGKGQAGVPQE
+430 AEGKGQPSVPQE

-462 KGQPSEQMMRNV
+462 KGHPSEQMMRNV
-474 PQDGRSSE
+474 PQDGSSSE
-482 FAGSRQDGQSANPQM
+482 FAGSRQDGQSANSQM

-502 SPQSMAQE
+502 SPQNTAQE
-510 KALQQGQSPNNASA
+510 KTLQQGQSPNNASA

-553 TAAFMLKNM
+553 TASFMLKNM
-562 PLTEKDAVLLRDFIN
+562 PLTEKDAALLRDFIN

-682 LYMGEGEKK
+682 LYMGEGEKQ

-741 LNMRVLFSESS
+741 LNMRVLFSEPS

>member
-90 FLLSATLEEGLG
+90 FSLSATLEEGLG

-128 AEKGVEVSDFSESMQ
+128 AEKGVEVSGFSESMQ

-220 PRPGEDGA
+220 PRPGEEGA
-228 LSTMPGQTMAEGRA
+228 LPTMPGQTMAEGGA
-242 DAEADANLPM
+242 DAEADANLLM

-292 QSMPESDAAQ
+292 QSMPEGDAAQ

-316 AQQSGKGAETG
+316 AQQSGKGAEAG

-339 TQQQKGSGQGGAAEG
+339 TQQQKGSSQGAA
-354 KGQAGV
+354 V
-360 PQEQNGVQQ
+360 
-369 QKTSNQGGVAESKG
+369 
-383 QASVPQEQNGVQQQK
+383 
-398 TSNQGGAAESKG
+398 
-410 QASVPQEQ
+410 
-418 NGVQQQK
+418 
-425 TSNQG
+425 
-430 GAAEGKGQAGVPQE
+430 EGKGQAGVPQE

-474 PQDGRSSE
+474 PQDGSSSE
-482 FAGSRQDGQSANPQM
+482 FAGSRQDGQSANSQM

-502 SPQSMAQE
+502 SPQNTAQE
-510 KALQQGQSPNNASA
+510 KTLQQGQSPNNASA

-562 PLTEKDAVLLRDFIN
+562 PLTEKDAALLRDFVN

-682 LYMGEGEKK
+682 LYMGEGEKQ

-741 LNMRVLFSESS
+741 LNMRVLFSEPS

>member
-152 LTAQEGGSSLEPA
+152 LTAQEGGSSLEPV

-194 VQVQPQ
+194 AQVQPQ

-252 RDAGEGGAKSVQ
+252 RDAGEGGAKAVQ

-270 MPRPAGD
+270 MPRPAGE

-283 QEATQGNFP
+283 QEATQGNFS
-292 QSMPESDAAQ
+292 QSMLESDAAQ

-354 KGQAGV
+354 KGH
-360 PQEQNGVQQ
+360 
-369 QKTSNQGGVAESKG
+369 
-383 QASVPQEQNGVQQQK
+383 
-398 TSNQGGAAESKG
+398 
-410 QASVPQEQ
+410 
-418 NGVQQQK
+418 
-425 TSNQG
+425 
-430 GAAEGKGQAGVPQE
+430 
-444 QNGVQQQKGSAQG
+444 
-457 GGAEG
+457 
-462 KGQPSEQMMRNV
+462 PSEQMMRNV
-474 PQDGRSSE
+474 SQDGRSSE
-482 FAGSRQDGQSANPQM
+482 FAESRQDGQNANPQM
-497 TRRDG
+497 TRKSG
-502 SPQSMAQE
+502 SPQNTAQE
-510 KALQQGQSPNNASA
+510 KALQQGQRPNNASA

-553 TAAFMLKNM
+553 TASFMLKNM
-562 PLTEKDAVLLRDFIN
+562 LLTEKDAALLRDFIN

-682 LYMGEGEKK
+682 LYMGEGEKQ

-741 LNMRVLFSESS
+741 LNMRVLFSEPS

>member
-60 LGKISQGQEDSVEVL
+60 LGKISQCQEDSVEVL

-152 LTAQEGGSSLEPA
+152 LTAQEGGSSLEPV

-194 VQVQPQ
+194 AQVQPQ

-252 RDAGEGGAKSVQ
+252 RDAGEGGAKAVQ

-270 MPRPAGD
+270 MPRPAGE

-283 QEATQGNFP
+283 QEATQGNFS
-292 QSMPESDAAQ
+292 QSMLESDAAQ

-369 QKTSNQGGVAESKG
+369 QKTSNQSGG
-383 QASVPQEQNGVQQQK
+383 
-398 TSNQGGAAESKG
+398 
-410 QASVPQEQ
+410 
-418 NGVQQQK
+418 
-425 TSNQG
+425 
-430 GAAEGKGQAGVPQE
+430 AEGKGQPSVPQE

-462 KGQPSEQMMRNV
+462 KGHPSEQMMRNV
-474 PQDGRSSE
+474 SQDGRSSE
-482 FAGSRQDGQSANPQM
+482 FAESRQDGQNANPQM
-497 TRRDG
+497 TRKSG
-502 SPQSMAQE
+502 SPQNTAQE
-510 KALQQGQSPNNASA
+510 KALQQGQRPNNASA

-553 TAAFMLKNM
+553 TASFMLKNM
-562 PLTEKDAVLLRDFIN
+562 LLTEKDAALLRDFIN

-682 LYMGEGEKK
+682 LYMGEGEKQ

-741 LNMRVLFSESS
+741 LNMRVLFSEPS

>member
-25 SADAVTRRGDGASSS
+25 SANAVTRRGDGASSS

-90 FLLSATLEEGLG
+90 FSLSATLEEGLG
-102 STTESQ
+102 STMESQ

-143 TLLRNLKSL
+143 TLLRNLKSF

-178 ALEDLPAA
+178 VLEDLPAA

-194 VQVQPQ
+194 AQVQPQ
-200 EGAGEASSFDFLKS
+200 EGVGEASSFDFLKS

-220 PRPGEDGA
+220 PRPEEEGA
-228 LSTMPGQTMAEGRA
+228 LPTMQGQTMAEGRA

-252 RDAGEGGAKSVQ
+252 RDAGEGGAKAVQ

-270 MPRPAGD
+270 MPRPAGE

-283 QEATQGNFP
+283 QEATQGNFS
-292 QSMPESDAAQ
+292 QSMLESDAAQ

-339 TQQQKGSGQGGAAEG
+339 TQQQKGSGQGAAAEG

-369 QKTSNQGGVAESKG
+369 QKTSNQSGG
-383 QASVPQEQNGVQQQK
+383 
-398 TSNQGGAAESKG
+398 
-410 QASVPQEQ
+410 
-418 NGVQQQK
+418 
-425 TSNQG
+425 
-430 GAAEGKGQAGVPQE
+430 AEGKGQPSVPQE

-474 PQDGRSSE
+474 PQDGSSSE
-482 FAGSRQDGQSANPQM
+482 FTGSRQDGQSANSQM

-502 SPQSMAQE
+502 SPQNTAQE
-510 KALQQGQSPNNASA
+510 KTLQQGQSPNNASA
-524 NMQQGEAKSATRQMP
+524 SMQQGEAKSATRQMP

-562 PLTEKDAVLLRDFIN
+562 PLTEKDAALLRDFVN

-682 LYMGEGEKK
+682 LYMGEGEKQ

-741 LNMRVLFSESS
+741 LNMRVLFSEPS

>member
-90 FLLSATLEEGLG
+90 FSLSATLEEGLG

-122 TQLGTL
+122 TQLGAL

-220 PRPGEDGA
+220 PRPGEEGA
-228 LSTMPGQTMAEGRA
+228 LPTMPGQTMAEGGA
-242 DAEADANLPM
+242 DAEADANLLM

-292 QSMPESDAAQ
+292 QSMPEGDAAQ

-316 AQQSGKGAETG
+316 AQQSGKGAEAG

-339 TQQQKGSGQGGAAEG
+339 TQQQKGFSQGA
-354 KGQAGV
+354 
-360 PQEQNGVQQ
+360 
-369 QKTSNQGGVAESKG
+369 
-383 QASVPQEQNGVQQQK
+383 
-398 TSNQGGAAESKG
+398 
-410 QASVPQEQ
+410 
-418 NGVQQQK
+418 
-425 TSNQG
+425 
-430 GAAEGKGQAGVPQE
+430 AAEGKGQAGVPQE

-474 PQDGRSSE
+474 PQDGSSSE
-482 FAGSRQDGQSANPQM
+482 FAGSRQDGQSTNSQM

-502 SPQSMAQE
+502 SPQNTAQE
-510 KALQQGQSPNNASA
+510 KTLQQGQSPNNASA

-562 PLTEKDAVLLRDFIN
+562 PLTEKDAALLRDFVN

-682 LYMGEGEKK
+682 LYMGEGEKQ

-741 LNMRVLFSESS
+741 LNMRVLFSEPS

>member
-90 FLLSATLEEGLG
+90 FSLSATLEEGLG

-143 TLLRNLKSL
+143 TLLRNLKSF

-178 ALEDLPAA
+178 VLEDLPAA

-194 VQVQPQ
+194 AQVQPQ
-200 EGAGEASSFDFLKS
+200 KGAGEASSFDFLKS

-252 RDAGEGGAKSVQ
+252 RDAGEGGAKAVQ

-270 MPRPAGD
+270 MPRPAGE

-283 QEATQGNFP
+283 QEATQGNFS
-292 QSMPESDAAQ
+292 QSMLESDAAQ
-302 GKSALQQSVHSDAA
+302 GKSALQQSVHSDAT

-339 TQQQKGSGQGGAAEG
+339 TQQQKGSGQGAATEG

-369 QKTSNQGGVAESKG
+369 QKTSNQSGAVEGKG
-383 QASVPQEQNGVQQQK
+383 QTSVPQEQ
-398 TSNQGGAAESKG
+398 S
-410 QASVPQEQ
+410 
-418 NGVQQQK
+418 
-425 TSNQG
+425 
-430 GAAEGKGQAGVPQE
+430 
-444 QNGVQQQKGSAQG
+444 GVQQQKGSAQG

-462 KGQPSEQMMRNV
+462 KGHPSEQMMRNV
-474 PQDGRSSE
+474 SQDGKSSE
-482 FAGSRQDGQSANPQM
+482 FAESRQDGQSANPQM
-497 TRRDG
+497 TRKSG
-502 SPQSMAQE
+502 SPQNTVQE
-510 KALQQGQSPNNASA
+510 KALQQGQRPNNASA

-553 TAAFMLKNM
+553 TASFMLKNM
-562 PLTEKDAVLLRDFIN
+562 PLTEKDAALLRDFIN

-607 QAAAQKNLGDLPR
+607 QAAVQKNLGDLPR

-682 LYMGEGEKK
+682 LYLGEGEKQ

-741 LNMRVLFSESS
+741 LNMRVLFSEPS

>member
-1 MAMEANAAN
+1 M
-10 AAGSLQRVQRPQTTG
+10 
-25 SADAVTRRGDGASSS
+25 
-40 PFTKETNVSI
+40 
-50 RNSIA
+50 
-55 DLSSV
+55 
-60 LGKISQGQEDSVEVL
+60 EVL

-90 FLLSATLEEGLG
+90 FSLSATLEEGLG

-128 AEKGVEVSDFSESMQ
+128 AEKGVEVSGFSESMQ

-152 LTAQEGGSSLEPA
+152 LMAQEGGSSLEPA

-220 PRPGEDGA
+220 PRPEEEGA
-228 LSTMPGQTMAEGRA
+228 LPTMPGQMMAEGGA

-252 RDAGEGGAKSVQ
+252 RDAGEGGAKAVQ

-270 MPRPAGD
+270 MPRPAGE

-283 QEATQGNFP
+283 QEATQGNFS
-292 QSMPESDAAQ
+292 QSMLESDAAQ
-302 GKSALQQSVHSDAA
+302 GKSALQQSMHSDAA

-339 TQQQKGSGQGGAAEG
+339 TQQQKGSSQGGAAEG

-369 QKTSNQGGVAESKG
+369 QKTSNQSGG
-383 QASVPQEQNGVQQQK
+383 
-398 TSNQGGAAESKG
+398 
-410 QASVPQEQ
+410 
-418 NGVQQQK
+418 
-425 TSNQG
+425 
-430 GAAEGKGQAGVPQE
+430 AEGKGQPSVPQE

-462 KGQPSEQMMRNV
+462 KGHPSEQMMRNV
-474 PQDGRSSE
+474 PQDGSSSE
-482 FAGSRQDGQSANPQM
+482 FAGSRQDGQSANPRM
-497 TRRDG
+497 TRKSG
-502 SPQSMAQE
+502 SPQNTAQE
-510 KALQQGQSPNNASA
+510 KALQQGQRPNNASA

-562 PLTEKDAVLLRDFIN
+562 PLTEKDAALLRDFVN

-607 QAAAQKNLGDLPR
+607 QAAVQKNLGDLPR

-682 LYMGEGEKK
+682 LYMGEGEKQ

-741 LNMRVLFSESS
+741 LNMRVLFSEPS